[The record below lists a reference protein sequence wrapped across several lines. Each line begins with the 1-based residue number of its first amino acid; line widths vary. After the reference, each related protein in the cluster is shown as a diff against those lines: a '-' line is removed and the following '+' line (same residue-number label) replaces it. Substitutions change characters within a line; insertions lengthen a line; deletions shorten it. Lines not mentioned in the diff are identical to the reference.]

1 MYNKDNPIGQGKNY
15 IQPAEDSHNI
25 IIKELMYMA
34 EKRTT
39 KKEYFRMV
47 IDILKEHEI
56 ALIEKKSSNA
66 KLTKTQEAN
75 QDIKTLIIQELVR
88 LGEPVTIT
96 DLLKNS
102 VELYEA
108 TAGSNKKVSAL
119 MTQLK
124 TSGQVVRGQ
133 VGKKAVFSVPDEN

>member
-1 MYNKDNPIGQGKNY
+1 
-15 IQPAEDSHNI
+15 
-25 IIKELMYMA
+25 MA

-47 IDILKEHEI
+47 IDILKEHDREDLIQVMEHEI

-102 VELYEA
+102 VELYEV
-108 TAGSNKKVSAL
+108 TAGSNQKVSAL

>member
-1 MYNKDNPIGQGKNY
+1 
-15 IQPAEDSHNI
+15 
-25 IIKELMYMA
+25 MA
-34 EKRTT
+34 EKRIT
-39 KKEYFRMV
+39 KKENFKT
-47 IDILKEHEI
+47 IIEILQNNNREDLVQVMEHEI
-56 ALIEKKSSNA
+56 ALIEKKASSA

-102 VELYEA
+102 AELYEA
-108 TAGSNKKVSAL
+108 TAGSNQKVSAL

-124 TSGQVVRGQ
+124 TSGQVIRGQ

>member
-1 MYNKDNPIGQGKNY
+1 
-15 IQPAEDSHNI
+15 
-25 IIKELMYMA
+25 MA

-47 IDILKEHEI
+47 IDILKEHNREDLIQVMEHEI

-102 VELYEA
+102 IELYEA
-108 TAGSNKKVSAL
+108 TAGSNQKVSAL

>member
-1 MYNKDNPIGQGKNY
+1 
-15 IQPAEDSHNI
+15 
-25 IIKELMYMA
+25 MA

-47 IDILKEHEI
+47 IDILKEHDREDLIQVMEHEI
-56 ALIEKKSSNA
+56 ALIEKKSSSA

-108 TAGSNKKVSAL
+108 TAGSNQKVSAL

>member
-1 MYNKDNPIGQGKNY
+1 
-15 IQPAEDSHNI
+15 
-25 IIKELMYMA
+25 MA
-34 EKRTT
+34 EKRIT
-39 KKEYFRMV
+39 KKENFKA
-47 IDILKEHEI
+47 IIEILQNNNREDLVQVMEHEI
-56 ALIEKKSSNA
+56 ALIEKKASSA

-102 VELYEA
+102 AELYEA
-108 TAGSNKKVSAL
+108 TAGSNQKVSAL

-124 TSGQVVRGQ
+124 TSGQVIRGQ
-133 VGKKAVFSVPDEN
+133 VGKKAVFSVPNEN

>member
-1 MYNKDNPIGQGKNY
+1 
-15 IQPAEDSHNI
+15 
-25 IIKELMYMA
+25 MA

-47 IDILKEHEI
+47 IDILKEHDREDLIQIMEHEI

-108 TAGSNKKVSAL
+108 TAGSNQKVSAL

-124 TSGQVVRGQ
+124 TSGQVIRGQ

>member
-1 MYNKDNPIGQGKNY
+1 
-15 IQPAEDSHNI
+15 
-25 IIKELMYMA
+25 MA

-39 KKEYFRMV
+39 KKEYFRMM
-47 IDILKEHEI
+47 IDILKEHDREDLIQVMEHEI

-108 TAGSNKKVSAL
+108 TAGSNQKVSAL

>member
-1 MYNKDNPIGQGKNY
+1 
-15 IQPAEDSHNI
+15 
-25 IIKELMYMA
+25 MA
-34 EKRTT
+34 EKRIT
-39 KKEYFRMV
+39 KKENFKA
-47 IDILKEHEI
+47 IIEILQNNNREDLVQVMEHEI
-56 ALIEKKSSNA
+56 ALIEKKASNA

-102 VELYEA
+102 AELYEA
-108 TAGSNKKVSAL
+108 TAGSNQKVSAL

-124 TSGQVVRGQ
+124 TSGQVIRGQ

>member
-1 MYNKDNPIGQGKNY
+1 
-15 IQPAEDSHNI
+15 
-25 IIKELMYMA
+25 MA

-47 IDILKEHEI
+47 IDILKEHDREDLIQVMEHEI

-108 TAGSNKKVSAL
+108 TAGSNQKVSAL

-133 VGKKAVFSVPDEN
+133 VGKKAVFSVPDED

>member
-1 MYNKDNPIGQGKNY
+1 
-15 IQPAEDSHNI
+15 
-25 IIKELMYMA
+25 MA
-34 EKRTT
+34 EKRIT
-39 KKEYFRMV
+39 KKENFKA
-47 IDILKEHEI
+47 IIEILQNNNREDLVQVMEHEI
-56 ALIEKKSSNA
+56 ALIEKKASSA

-75 QDIKTLIIQELVR
+75 QDIKTLIMQELVR

-102 VELYEA
+102 AELYEA
-108 TAGSNKKVSAL
+108 TAGSNQKVSAL

-124 TSGQVVRGQ
+124 TSGQVIRGQ

>member
-1 MYNKDNPIGQGKNY
+1 
-15 IQPAEDSHNI
+15 
-25 IIKELMYMA
+25 MA

-39 KKEYFRMV
+39 KKDNFKAIIE
-47 IDILKEHEI
+47 ILQNNDREDLVQVMEHEI
-56 ALIEKKSSNA
+56 ALIEKKASST

-75 QDIKTLIIQELVR
+75 QDIKTLIIQELTR

-102 VELYEA
+102 VKLYEA
-108 TAGSNKKVSAL
+108 TAGSNQKVSAL

-124 TSGQVVRGQ
+124 TSGQVIRGQ
-133 VGKKAVFSVPDEN
+133 DGKKAVFSVPDEN

>member
-1 MYNKDNPIGQGKNY
+1 
-15 IQPAEDSHNI
+15 
-25 IIKELMYMA
+25 MA

-47 IDILKEHEI
+47 IDILKEHDREDLIQVMEHEI

-108 TAGSNKKVSAL
+108 TAGSNQKVSAL

-124 TSGQVVRGQ
+124 TSGQVIRGQ

>member
-1 MYNKDNPIGQGKNY
+1 M
-15 IQPAEDSHNI
+15 QPAEDSHNI

-47 IDILKEHEI
+47 IDILKEHDREDLIQVMEHEI

-108 TAGSNKKVSAL
+108 TAGSNQKVSAL

>member
-1 MYNKDNPIGQGKNY
+1 
-15 IQPAEDSHNI
+15 
-25 IIKELMYMA
+25 MA

-47 IDILKEHEI
+47 IDILKEHNREDLIQVMEHEI

-108 TAGSNKKVSAL
+108 TAGSNQKVSAL

>member
-1 MYNKDNPIGQGKNY
+1 
-15 IQPAEDSHNI
+15 
-25 IIKELMYMA
+25 MA

-47 IDILKEHEI
+47 IDILKEHDREDLIQVMEHEI

-75 QDIKTLIIQELVR
+75 QDIKTLIIQELIR

-108 TAGSNKKVSAL
+108 TAGSNQKVSAL

>member
-1 MYNKDNPIGQGKNY
+1 
-15 IQPAEDSHNI
+15 
-25 IIKELMYMA
+25 MA

-47 IDILKEHEI
+47 IDILKEHDREDLIQVMEHEI

-102 VELYEA
+102 AELYEA
-108 TAGSNKKVSAL
+108 TAGSNQKVSAL

>member
-1 MYNKDNPIGQGKNY
+1 
-15 IQPAEDSHNI
+15 
-25 IIKELMYMA
+25 MA

-47 IDILKEHEI
+47 IDILKEHDREDLIQVMEHEI

-75 QDIKTLIIQELVR
+75 QNIKTLIIQELVR

-108 TAGSNKKVSAL
+108 TAGSNQKVSAL

-124 TSGQVVRGQ
+124 TSGQVIRGQ

>member
-1 MYNKDNPIGQGKNY
+1 
-15 IQPAEDSHNI
+15 
-25 IIKELMYMA
+25 MA

-47 IDILKEHEI
+47 IDILKEHDREDLIQIMEHEI

-108 TAGSNKKVSAL
+108 TAGSNQKVSAL

>member
-1 MYNKDNPIGQGKNY
+1 MT
-15 IQPAEDSHNI
+15 
-25 IIKELMYMA
+25 

-47 IDILKEHEI
+47 IDILKEHDREDLIQVMEHEI
-56 ALIEKKSSNA
+56 ALIEKKSSSA

-108 TAGSNKKVSAL
+108 TAGSNQKVCNCY
-119 MTQLK
+119 
-124 TSGQVVRGQ
+124 G
-133 VGKKAVFSVPDEN
+133 FP

>member
-1 MYNKDNPIGQGKNY
+1 
-15 IQPAEDSHNI
+15 
-25 IIKELMYMA
+25 MA
-34 EKRTT
+34 EKRIT
-39 KKEYFRMV
+39 KKENFKA
-47 IDILKEHEI
+47 IIEILQNNNREDLVQVMEHEI
-56 ALIEKKSSNA
+56 ALIEKKASSA

-102 VELYEA
+102 AELYET
-108 TAGSNKKVSAL
+108 TAGSNQKVSAL

-124 TSGQVVRGQ
+124 TSGQVIRGQ

>member
-1 MYNKDNPIGQGKNY
+1 
-15 IQPAEDSHNI
+15 
-25 IIKELMYMA
+25 MA
-34 EKRTT
+34 EKRIT
-39 KKEYFRMV
+39 KKENFKA
-47 IDILKEHEI
+47 IIEILQNNNREDLVQVMEHEI
-56 ALIEKKSSNA
+56 ALIEKKASSA

-102 VELYEA
+102 AELYEA
-108 TAGSNKKVSAL
+108 TAGSNQKVSAL

-124 TSGQVVRGQ
+124 TSGQVIRGQ

>member
-1 MYNKDNPIGQGKNY
+1 
-15 IQPAEDSHNI
+15 
-25 IIKELMYMA
+25 MA
-34 EKRTT
+34 EKRIT
-39 KKEYFRMV
+39 KKENFKA
-47 IDILKEHEI
+47 IIEILQNNNREDLVQVMEHEI
-56 ALIEKKSSNA
+56 ALIKKKASSA

-102 VELYEA
+102 AELYEA
-108 TAGSNKKVSAL
+108 TAGSNQKVSAL

-124 TSGQVVRGQ
+124 TSGQVIRGQ

>member
-1 MYNKDNPIGQGKNY
+1 
-15 IQPAEDSHNI
+15 
-25 IIKELMYMA
+25 MYMA
-34 EKRTT
+34 EKRIT
-39 KKEYFRMV
+39 KKENFKT
-47 IDILKEHEI
+47 IIEILQNNNREDLVQVMEHEI
-56 ALIEKKSSNA
+56 ALIEKKASSA

-102 VELYEA
+102 AELYEA
-108 TAGSNKKVSAL
+108 TAGSNQKVSAL

-124 TSGQVVRGQ
+124 TSGQVIRGQ

>member
-1 MYNKDNPIGQGKNY
+1 
-15 IQPAEDSHNI
+15 
-25 IIKELMYMA
+25 MA
-34 EKRTT
+34 EKRIT
-39 KKEYFRMV
+39 KKENFKA
-47 IDILKEHEI
+47 IIEILQNNNREDLVQVMEHEI
-56 ALIEKKSSNA
+56 ALIEKKAYSA
-66 KLTKTQEAN
+66 KLTNTQEAN

-102 VELYEA
+102 AELYEA
-108 TAGSNKKVSAL
+108 TAGSNQKVSAL

-124 TSGQVVRGQ
+124 TSGQVIRGQ

>member
-1 MYNKDNPIGQGKNY
+1 
-15 IQPAEDSHNI
+15 
-25 IIKELMYMA
+25 MA

-47 IDILKEHEI
+47 IDILKEHDREDLIQVMEHEI

-108 TAGSNKKVSAL
+108 TAGSNQKVSAL

-133 VGKKAVFSVPDEN
+133 VGKKAVFSVPADN

>member
-1 MYNKDNPIGQGKNY
+1 
-15 IQPAEDSHNI
+15 
-25 IIKELMYMA
+25 MA

-47 IDILKEHEI
+47 IDILKEHDREDLIQVMEHEI
-56 ALIEKKSSNA
+56 ALIEKKSSSA

-108 TAGSNKKVSAL
+108 TAGSNQKVSAL

-124 TSGQVVRGQ
+124 TSGQVIRGQ

>member
-1 MYNKDNPIGQGKNY
+1 
-15 IQPAEDSHNI
+15 
-25 IIKELMYMA
+25 MA

-39 KKEYFRMV
+39 KKEYFRMM
-47 IDILKEHEI
+47 IDILKEHDREDLIQVMEHEI
-56 ALIEKKSSNA
+56 ALIDKKSSNA

-108 TAGSNKKVSAL
+108 TAGSNQKVSAL

>member
-1 MYNKDNPIGQGKNY
+1 
-15 IQPAEDSHNI
+15 
-25 IIKELMYMA
+25 MA

-47 IDILKEHEI
+47 IDILKEHDREDLIQVMEHEI

-108 TAGSNKKVSAL
+108 TAGSNQKVSAL